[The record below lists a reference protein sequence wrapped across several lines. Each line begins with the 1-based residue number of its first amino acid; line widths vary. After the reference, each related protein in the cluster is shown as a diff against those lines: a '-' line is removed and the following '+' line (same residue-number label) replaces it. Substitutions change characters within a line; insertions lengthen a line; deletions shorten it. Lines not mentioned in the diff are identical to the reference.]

1 MAGPL
6 KSDIIQVN
14 SGTDPVE
21 FPQGIT
27 IDNKELSDPSLAVSI
42 IDSTGFPD
50 SADWVNGQLWYDSAN
65 SHMNIYTPDG
75 WRTFA
80 GGYAV
85 PRDVGPNSG
94 DRAIVFNASS
104 GTGANYGNKIEYFD
118 ITSTGNAA
126 SFGIM
131 TTANGQSGPH
141 GAISNGTYCINAET
155 RAPST
160 GYYELEYVVSAT
172 TGNAQDFGSLASLAY
187 SGKSGVSDG
196 ASGYYTGS
204 NQTTSQIETLNLATQ
219 SDASLDSYTSV
230 RKQNG
235 AAWATITGARGI
247 WAGGTSSTTYSN
259 EMFYLALP
267 IVANSTDRG
276 DLTVG
281 RNYPVAGGNDDY
293 MVIGGGWTGSASNV
307 IDYTTMGTSGNAV
320 DFGDL
325 TVSRYAGCSTNTTR
339 SCFMGG
345 YNGST
350 RVNTIDYITIAT
362 PGNAYDFGD
371 MTDGGNHARGTSG
384 AAS

>member
-85 PRDVGPNSG
+85 PRDTGPNSG
-94 DRAIVFNASS
+94 DRAVVFNASS
-104 GTGANYGNKIEYFD
+104 GTSSNYGNKIEYFD
-118 ITSTGNAA
+118 ITNTGNAA

-131 TTANGQSGPH
+131 TTKNQTSSQS
-141 GAISNGTYCINAET
+141 AVSNGTNCVHADA
-155 RAPST
+155 RSPST
-160 GYYELEYVVSAT
+160 GYYELEYVVSTT
-172 TGNAQDFGSLASLAY
+172 TGNATDFGSLASDTQN
-187 SGKSGVSDG
+187 GKGGVSDG
-196 ASGYYTGS
+196 AYGYWTGS
-204 NQTTSQIETLNLATQ
+204 INTTSSIDVVNLATT
-219 SDASLDSYTSV
+219 SDANLSSYTSP
-230 RKQNG
+230 RMQTG
-235 AAWATITGARGI
+235 AAWGSVAEARGI
-247 WAGGTSSTTYSN
+247 WAGGATAVTYAN
-259 EMFYLALP
+259 EMFYIDFPVA
-267 IVANSTDRG
+267 ANSSDFG

-281 RNYPVAGGNDDY
+281 RQYPGGAGNDTY

-307 IDYTTMGTSGNAV
+307 IDYVAIATTGNAT
-320 DFGDL
+320 DFGNL
-325 TVSRYAGCSTNTTR
+325 TITRYPGAASNTTR
-339 SCFMGG
+339 ACFMGG

-350 RVNTIDYITIAT
+350 RVNTIDYITIAS

-371 MTDGGNHARGTSG
+371 MTGGGSFMTATSG
-384 AAS
+384 DAS